1 MSYRKSRA
9 RLAADWF
16 AKLRINAI
24 TQEIEHEDV
33 KAVEDEV
40 KAVEGDVVAVEST
53 ATATEAAK
61 MEHNDYASNTT
72 GGTLKARLS
81 GTNLYLTNNG
91 TNA

>member
-16 AKLRINAI
+16 AKLRVNAT

-33 KAVEDEV
+33 KAVEE
-40 KAVEGDVVAVEST
+40 EVVAVEST

>member
-33 KAVEDEV
+33 KAVEE
-40 KAVEGDVVAVEST
+40 EVVAVEST

-81 GTNLYLTNNG
+81 GTDLYLTNNG
-91 TNA
+91 ADA